1 MKPGRGVLGRRTAA
15 LLGLAGAVLSG
26 VGDVLILGR
35 PGSGREFDEATGR
48 IPPHI
53 DVDPRWRSLWNGA
66 SFAPG
71 RLHAGTLIG
80 VAGIGALQWAGL
92 HAAARAVP
100 PGRLRRLA
108 TVSAA
113 GFAVSGVLTH
123 LGCGAVILA
132 YGRAVDADATDGRQ
146 ASPRSATTML
156 AVSAL
161 GALGALALFSGAVIG
176 AAARRP
182 DTMPR
187 GRAIVAPF
195 PCVLATLATFG
206 MLPAP
211 IGGYLRPASMSIGL
225 ALYFAVGAAT
235 TQEIAEA
242 ASSSR

>member
-1 MKPGRGVLGRRTAA
+1 MRSCRRTRPSTDHHCWDVVDGRSMKPGNGVLGRRTAA

-35 PGSGREFDEATGR
+35 PCSGREFDEATGR
-48 IPPHI
+48 IPPNI
-53 DVDPRWRSLWNGA
+53 DADPRWRSLWNGA

-80 VAGIGALQWAGL
+80 VAGIGVLQWAGL

-123 LGCGAVILA
+123 LGCGTVILA
-132 YGRAVDADATDGRQ
+132 YRRAAEDADDSDGRQ
-146 ASPRSATTML
+146 SSPRSATTML

-182 DTMPR
+182 DTTPR
-187 GRAIVAPF
+187 GRAVMAPF
-195 PCVLATLATFG
+195 PCVLATLAD
-206 MLPAP
+206 
-211 IGGYLRPASMSIGL
+211 LRD
-225 ALYFAVGAAT
+225 AT
-235 TQEIAEA
+235 RPDRWLRSA
-242 ASSSR
+242 RRP